1 MENVSIKKGY
11 QPLRDLLVAN
21 KDAKVGDI
29 LSQAIG
35 LMSAGGRAVDKAI
48 KGVDGKVLAYV
59 STYSGLFQPV
69 VGDNAGE
76 TRQVANSTTGWN
88 NMTQEE
94 QALYNKAR
102 LEYNKSKEANDLAN
116 AHNAQLLVKVSKG
129 EVKASEVGGLM
140 KEVVDLEAI
149 MRPDLSAVSTGF
161 KTREECV
168 AYLKKAGFKTL

>member
-1 MENVSIKKGY
+1 MDGANIKKGH
-11 QPLRDLLVAN
+11 QPLHNLLVAN
-21 KDAKVGDI
+21 KDRKVGDI
-29 LSQAIG
+29 LSQAIA

-59 STYSGLFQPV
+59 STYSGWYQPV
-69 VGDNAGE
+69 VGPQASD

-94 QALYNKAR
+94 QALYNRAR
-102 LEYNKSKEANDLAN
+102 LDYNKSKEANDLAN
-116 AHNAQLLVKVSKG
+116 AHNAQLLVKVSKN

-140 KEVVDLEAI
+140 KDVVDLEAI
-149 MRPDLSAVSTGF
+149 LKPDLSAVSTGF

-168 AYLKKAGFKTL
+168 AYLTKAGFKPL